1 MFSLDNIVNEN
12 NEDHNKKCPCIPGH
26 PYGVL
31 VIRGSGSGKTNSLF
45 NRIRQQDSN
54 KLIDNIYFYAKDLN
68 EPKFLLLIKK
78 REETGVYLYD
88 QKAFIEYS
96 NTMNYVYNIV
106 NDLLCLN
113 FEQVRFWTLINLMNN
128 IVIAIEATRGV
139 LLLYFFA

>member
-1 MFSLDNIVNEN
+1 M
-12 NEDHNKKCPCIPGH
+12 
-26 PYGVL
+26 
-31 VIRGSGSGKTNSLF
+31 IRGSGSGKTNSLF
-45 NRIRQQDSN
+45 NRIREQDSN
-54 KLIDNIYFYAKDLN
+54 KLIDKIYLYAKDLH

-88 QKAFIEYS
+88 PKAFIEYS

-128 IVIAIEATRGV
+128 IVIATEATRGV